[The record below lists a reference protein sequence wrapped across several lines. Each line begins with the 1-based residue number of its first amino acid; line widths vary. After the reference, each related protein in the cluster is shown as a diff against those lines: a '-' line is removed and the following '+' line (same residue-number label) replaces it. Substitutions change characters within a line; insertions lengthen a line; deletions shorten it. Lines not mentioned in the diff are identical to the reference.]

1 MKCLL
6 VTSKLTFVPNNYALF
21 LEGVLKHASHLIGG
35 LVFVDNVDLKTV
47 AKIPAL
53 AAMGAPRLA
62 FAMGKN
68 FLELPLGKRRAQAA
82 AHGIPVREFSSM
94 NHPQAIAWAREQN
107 FDLIVNARTRDI
119 YRKEILSV
127 PKLGCINVHHGLLP
141 EERGTMCD
149 LFALSEGT
157 NAGFSIHVMTPKLD
171 DGQILLKRVVSQP
184 GELDFVS
191 YIHRSS
197 GIEGEVMGNL
207 LLDIEKNG
215 ALPSGVPNHS
225 NAVKYRKLVP
235 SRAAVRAIASKGVR
249 L

>member
-6 VTSKLTFVPNNYALF
+6 VTSKLTFVPDNYALF
-21 LEGVLKHASHLIGG
+21 LEGVLQRAAHLVGG
-35 LVFVDNVDLKTV
+35 VVFVDNVDFKTV
-47 AKIPAL
+47 AKIPIL
-53 AAMGAPRLA
+53 AAMGAPRIA
-62 FAMGKN
+62 MAMGKN
-68 FLELPLGKRRAQAA
+68 FLELPLGKRNAKAA
-82 AHGIPVREFSSM
+82 AHAIPVKEFSSM
-94 NHPQAIAWAREQN
+94 NHPDAIAWAREQG

-171 DGQILLKRVVSQP
+171 DGQILLRRVVSQV

-191 YIHRSS
+191 YLQRAS
-197 GIEGEVMGNL
+197 GVEGEVMGDL
-207 LLDIEKNG
+207 LLDIERNG
-215 ALPSGVPNHS
+215 VLPRGVPNHS
-225 NAVKYRKLVP
+225 DAVKYRKLVP
-235 SRAAVRAIASKGVR
+235 SRAAVRAIVSKGVR